1 MVPDHARSTPSRPAA
16 VRGLRLA
23 APAARLLVLGLLLAT
38 LAPRAAEARR
48 LLVPRQHR
56 TIQAAIG
63 AAQPG
68 DTIAVAPGTYRGTI
82 TIRKPLVLIGEQGPE
97 KTILDG
103 GDSVRVIHVE
113 GVRKGAIVGF
123 GIRGGKANGGGGIQ
137 IVRDTTFAVG
147 GCVLTKNWES
157 AIGVWESKEIA
168 ISGCTISNNQGSGVR
183 VNDTTVAVFDC
194 EFRNNEGHEGAGLFL
209 GNSRLMIPLR
219 NTLFEGNRAKGGVG
233 GGVCAADSSEGTI
246 ASCTFREN
254 TTDVAGAG
262 LATMTFSEFNVSRSR
277 FSRNHSPTGPAITS
291 DHARTNVGY
300 SVFDE
305 NTADG
310 VAGAIA
316 IRGRGTA
323 NVNPILSNNT
333 FYKNRV
339 KGDGA
344 NLFFVDVSPE
354 VRKNIFVLE
363 HDQGAATGLQT
374 SPRYD
379 CNLIWDPSGGAIGA
393 LPSAN
398 TWVGDPLFCDAEHGD
413 FKLRDLSPALR
424 APCGPIGALSES
436 AGCSTFRL
444 QPAN

>member
-1 MVPDHARSTPSRPAA
+1 MGPDRARA
-16 VRGLRLA
+16 LRLLA
-23 APAARLLVLGLLLAT
+23 AALLIAA

-48 LLVPRQHR
+48 RLVPREHR
-56 TIQAAIG
+56 TVQAAID

-68 DTIAVAPGTYRGTI
+68 DTVVVAPGTYPGPI
-82 TIRKPLVLIGEQGPE
+82 ELRKSLVLLADGGPE

-103 GDSVRVIHVE
+103 GDSVRVLHVE
-113 GVRKGAIVGF
+113 GVHRGAIIGF

-137 IVRDTTFAVG
+137 IVRDTTFSVG

-157 AIGVWESKEIA
+157 AIGVWASNEIA
-168 ISGCTISNNQGSGVR
+168 ISGCKVSNNLGSGVR
-183 VNDTTVAVFDC
+183 VNDTIVAVFDC
-194 EFRNNEGHEGAGLFL
+194 EFTGNEGHEGGGLFL
-209 GNSRLMIPLR
+209 SNARLMIPLR
-219 NTLFEGNRAKGGVG
+219 NNLFTGNRAKGGVG

-246 ASCTFREN
+246 VNCTFREN
-254 TTDVAGAG
+254 TSDVSGAA

-277 FSRNHSPTGPAITS
+277 FSKNHSPTSPAINS
-291 DHARTNVGY
+291 DRARTNVGY

-310 VAGAIA
+310 VAGAIG
-316 IRGRGTA
+316 IRQRGTA

-436 AGCSTFRL
+436 VGCSTFRL

>member
-1 MVPDHARSTPSRPAA
+1 LVPDGAR
-16 VRGLRLA
+16 VRKVLVLALVLA
-23 APAARLLVLGLLLAT
+23 ALG
-38 LAPRAAEARR
+38 PRAAEARR
-48 LLVPRQHR
+48 RLVPRQHR
-56 TIQAAIG
+56 TIQAAID

-68 DTIAVAPGTYRGTI
+68 DTVAVAPGVYRGTI
-82 TIRKPLVLIGEQGPE
+82 ELKKPLVLISEAGPG
-97 KTILDG
+97 KTFLDG
-103 GDSVRVIHVE
+103 GDSVRVVHVE
-113 GVRKGAIVGF
+113 GVRRGSIIGF
-123 GIRGGKANGGGGIQ
+123 GIRHGKANGGGGIQ
-137 IVRDTTFAVG
+137 LVRDTTFAVG

-157 AIGVWESKEIA
+157 AISVWGSNEIS
-168 ISGCTISNNQGSGVR
+168 ISGCKVSDNQGSGVR
-183 VNDTTVAVFDC
+183 VSDTIAAIFNC
-194 EFRNNEGHEGAGLFL
+194 EFTSNEGHEGGGLFL
-209 GNSRLMIPLR
+209 SNTRLMIPLR
-219 NTLFEGNRAKGGVG
+219 NDLFVGNRAKGGTG
-233 GGVCAADSSEGTI
+233 GGLCVADSSEGTI
-246 ASCTFREN
+246 VNCTFREN
-254 TTDVAGAG
+254 TTDVAGGG
-262 LATMTFSEFNVSRSR
+262 LAAMTAATVNVSRS
-277 FSRNHSPTGPAITS
+277 FFTRNHAPTGPAIS
-291 DHARTNVGY
+291 ADYARTNVGY
-300 SVFDE
+300 SVFDQ

-310 VAGAIA
+310 VAGAIGM
-316 IRGRGTA
+316 RGRGMA

-344 NLFFVDVSPE
+344 NLFFIDVSPE

-363 HDQGAATGLQT
+363 HDQGAVTGLQT